1 MNNVILCYEMIPFA
15 LLLNH
20 AFPYHEF
27 FTPNEGKPVVESVRQ
42 MMNVGD
48 VLQDAYHSF
57 TPSYQDYVV
66 ARESSDHHTN
76 TPGSTNHTSPSRR
89 DGKASPQKVIRTRT
103 YLIGNL
109 DKESMEKTT
118 PELNGR
124 SFSDSKNIQSASP
137 HAMEAAENV
146 EKISLESGQGVHSED
161 SLDDGNL
168 QDQHLGFDGE
178 WLNNVV
184 EVELK
189 SDGRNRQ
196 YDDL

>member
-1 MNNVILCYEMIPFA
+1 MVFFA

-66 ARESSDHHTN
+66 AREDGDHNAN
-76 TPGSTNHTSPSRR
+76 TPGSSSTVSHPKQ
-89 DGKASPQKVIRTRT
+89 DDHSPQKVIRTRT

-109 DKESMEKTT
+109 DRKSME
-118 PELNGR
+118 NGR
-124 SFSDSKNIQSASP
+124 GPESSCPSDSENMRHASP
-137 HAMEAAENV
+137 SGAAAAAEGM
-146 EKISLESGQGVHSED
+146 EYSLESGQGIHSED
-161 SLDDGNL
+161 MPDDMPDHL
-168 QDQHLGFDGE
+168 QDQSYGFDGE
-178 WLNNVV
+178 WLNDVV
-184 EVELK
+184 EVDLK
-189 SDGRNRQ
+189 SDKGSRQ
-196 YDDL
+196 YADL

>member
-48 VLQDAYHSF
+48 VIQDAYHSF

-66 ARESSDHHTN
+66 AREAPEHAAN
-76 TPGSTNHTSPSRR
+76 TPGSQSSPTQQL
-89 DGKASPQKVIRTRT
+89 DGAHSPQKVIRTRT

-109 DKESMEKTT
+109 DKESMEKTS
-118 PELNGR
+118 PELNDAPH
-124 SFSDSKNIQSASP
+124 SDSQNSAVEMQTMGKNAIDVETREDFMYPDQDD
-137 HAMEAAENV
+137 EDIEEN
-146 EKISLESGQGVHSED
+146 
-161 SLDDGNL
+161 
-168 QDQHLGFDGE
+168 HLGFDGE

-184 EVELK
+184 EVDLK
-189 SDGRNRQ
+189 NGRNSNR
-196 YDDL
+196 YEDL

>member
-15 LLLNH
+15 VLLNH

-27 FTPNEGKPVVESVRQ
+27 FTPNEGKPVAESVRQ

-66 ARESSDHHTN
+66 ARESSDHHAN
-76 TPGSTNHTSPSRR
+76 TSGSKNSASPSKR

-109 DKESMEKTT
+109 DKESMETT

-124 SFSDSKNIQSASP
+124 YFSDSKNIQPASSD
-137 HAMEAAENV
+137 AMEAAESM
-146 EKISLESGQGVHSED
+146 EKKSLESGQVVHSED
-161 SLDDGNL
+161 LPDDDNL
-168 QDQHLGFDGE
+168 EDHHLGFDGE
-178 WLNNVV
+178 WVNNVV
-184 EVELK
+184 EVDLK
-189 SDGRNRQ
+189 SDGRNTQ
-196 YDDL
+196 YADL